1 MSKKLFDE
9 FDSVSAKAWKQK
21 IQADLKGA
29 DYNETLVTSTDEGI
43 DIKPFYHADDHD
55 YDFSLP
61 ESPAWHV
68 TEKLYL
74 ENVEITIENALDVI
88 ERGAESL
95 WIIVPEANDK
105 KLKFFEALSSHKTL
119 LYIEVLFEDLDFFE
133 KLNSLLIKQNKTVLF
148 GFDPVHQLAS
158 SGNWFKNQK
167 EDFDTFLKITQFSS
181 FKNHINV
188 DARLYQNA
196 GGLIIQQLAYGLA
209 HLNEYLNVL
218 EHSGNKLKSINVNFI
233 ISQGSNYFFEIAKLK
248 AFRLLVNSLAKEFNI
263 EIDLTIIAEPSKR
276 NHSIFDYNMNM
287 LRTTTEC
294 MSAILGGA
302 NWVNNLAYDEIFHKR
317 NEFGER
323 ISRNQLLIL
332 KQESYFDKVLNPVDG
347 TYYIENLTRELAEKA
362 LSIFKTIEAGK
373 GFIHQLFEGKIQKK
387 IKESAEKEQA
397 KLKTGDFILV
407 GLNKY
412 ENLED
417 KMSQNLELFP
427 FLKQQQRK
435 TLIEPILEKR
445 LAEPIEKERLEKE
458 KTNPSSK
465 PNA

>member
-1 MSKKLFDE
+1 MSKTLFDE
-9 FDSVSAKAWKQK
+9 FDPVSAKAWKQK

-43 DIKPFYHADDHD
+43 DIKPFYNADNHD
-55 YDFSLP
+55 YEFTLP
-61 ESPAWHV
+61 ESPAWYV

-74 ENVEITIENALDVI
+74 ENVDITIENAKDVI

-95 WIIVPEANDK
+95 WIIIPEADDK
-105 KLKFFEALSSHKTL
+105 KFRFFEALKDDTTP
-119 LYIEVLFEDLDFFE
+119 LYVEFLVQDLPYFE
-133 KLNSLLIKQNKTVLF
+133 KLDTLLKNQNKQVWL
-148 GFDPVHQLAS
+148 GFDPIHQLAS
-158 SGNWFKNQK
+158 TGNWFKSQK
-167 EDFDTFLKITQFSS
+167 EDNEIFLKTAQFES
-181 FKNHINV
+181 FQNEIHI
-188 DARLYQNA
+188 DARLYQNS
-196 GGLIIQQLAYGLA
+196 GGIIIQQLAYSLA
-209 HLNEYLNVL
+209 HLNEYLNLLDNSTL
-218 EHSGNKLKSINVNFI
+218 ELKTINVNLLI
-233 ISQGSNYFFEIAKLK
+233 AQGSSYFFEIAKLK
-248 AFRLLVNSLAKEFNI
+248 ALRLLVNSLSSEYDFDI
-263 EIDLTIIAEPSKR
+263 ELHIIAEPSKR
-276 NHSIFDYNMNM
+276 NHTIYDYNMNM

-302 NWVNNLAYDEIFHKR
+302 DWVNNLAYDEVFHKR

-347 TYYIENLTRELAEKA
+347 TYYIQNLTKELAEKA
-362 LSIFKTIEAGK
+362 LDIFKTIEAGK

-397 KLKTGDFILV
+397 KVNTGKFTLV

-412 ENLED
+412 ENID
-417 KMSQNLELFP
+417 DQMSQNLELFP

-445 LAEPIEKERLEKE
+445 LAEPIEKERLERE

-465 PNA
+465 QNV

>member
-55 YDFSLP
+55 YEFSLP
-61 ESPAWHV
+61 ESPAWFV

-74 ENVEITIENALDVI
+74 ENVDITIENAKDVI

-95 WIIVPEANDK
+95 WITIPKADDK
-105 KLKFFEALSSHKTL
+105 KFKFFEALSDDKTP
-119 LYIEVLFEDLDFFE
+119 LYVEFLFQDLNFFE
-133 KLNSLLIKQNKTVLF
+133 KLNTVLKDQNKKVWL

-158 SGNWFKNQK
+158 SGNWYKSQK
-167 EDFDTFLKITQFSS
+167 EDIDAFLKTATFESS
-181 FKNHINV
+181 NNAINI
-188 DARLYQNA
+188 DSRLYQNA
-196 GGLIIQQLAYGLA
+196 GGLIIQQLAYSLA
-209 HLNEYLNVL
+209 HLNEYLNIL
-218 EHSGNKLKSINVNFI
+218 DNSDSKLTAVKVNLL

-248 AFRLLVNSLAKEFNI
+248 ALRLLVNSLASEYNLS
-263 EIDLTIIAEPSKR
+263 IDLHIIAEPSKR

-417 KMSQNLELFP
+417 KMSQDLELFP

-445 LAEPIEKERLEKE
+445 LAEPIEKERLQKE
-458 KTNPSSK
+458 RENPSSK
-465 PNA
+465 PTE